1 MMRRM
6 CLIFFQVESPAGCCL
21 YQAKVRKESFYAFL
35 PITDARGRTDMQG
48 TWLLDL
54 K

>member
-1 MMRRM
+1 MFN
-6 CLIFFQVESPAGCCL
+6 FFQVESPAGCRL
-21 YQAKVRKESFYAFL
+21 YQTKVRKDIFYAFL
-35 PITDARGRTDMQG
+35 PITDARGWMDMQG